1 MPFSSRQA
9 KLAWVSAF
17 WLALLPAAA
26 AAEEGTVI
34 RDSGGSAIWIFANIA
49 YAGMRAQ
56 NSPSSVWR
64 IIVFIFGF
72 PGTLLTFFVVTNGSE
87 RAYGIELPKRR

>member
-1 MPFSSRQA
+1 MQFSTRQTN
-9 KLAWVSAF
+9 LAVVSAF
-17 WLALLPAAA
+17 WLALLPVAA

-56 NSPSSVWR
+56 NSPSLLWR
-64 IIVFIFGF
+64 ILAFIFGF
-72 PGTLLTFFVVTNGSE
+72 PGTLLTFFVVTNGGE
-87 RAYGIELPKRR
+87 RAYGIDLPRRR